1 MRCQI
6 AHSCMSSLP
15 RFSRI
20 ASALAKLSLTGGF
33 PQSYS
38 KLWTMSLKAGFSLKV
53 AMNDITPNLTLNS
66 NNYLMAAKYTPNVH
80 TNAEETLLFL
90 RDPRI
95 DDEVAQV

>member
-1 MRCQI
+1 
-6 AHSCMSSLP
+6 
-15 RFSRI
+15 
-20 ASALAKLSLTGGF
+20 
-33 PQSYS
+33 
-38 KLWTMSLKAGFSLKV
+38 
-53 AMNDITPNLTLNS
+53 MNDITPNLTLNS